1 MDKIKFERDRTCYDQ
16 HSESFRSLNTQ
27 LWQVPIIAMTL
38 TGGLWFGVHTVKM
51 DDFMLTAILS
61 FCGLCDIMFIVIL
74 FRVRLIMS
82 LLLEKISLFNPEFAI
97 DTNNTN
103 KGNCLLR
110 KNNLVVYL
118 FSLMLLFAA
127 MISFLVAFC

>member
-1 MDKIKFERDRTCYDQ
+1 MDKIKFERDKACYDQ
-16 HSESFRSLNTQ
+16 YSESFRNLNTQ

-38 TGGLWFGVHTVKM
+38 TGGLWFGIHTAQM
-51 DDFMLTAILS
+51 DDFMSTAILS

-74 FRVRLIMS
+74 YRVRLIMS
-82 LLLEKISLFNPEFAI
+82 LLLEKIALFNPEFAI

-103 KGNCLLR
+103 KGNSLLR
-110 KNNLVVYL
+110 KDNLVISL

-127 MISFLVAFC
+127 MISFIVALC